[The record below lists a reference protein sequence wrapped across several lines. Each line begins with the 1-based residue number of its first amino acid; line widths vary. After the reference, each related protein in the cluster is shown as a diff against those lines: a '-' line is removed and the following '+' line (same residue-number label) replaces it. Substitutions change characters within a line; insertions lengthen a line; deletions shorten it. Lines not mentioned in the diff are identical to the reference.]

1 MRRQKG
7 QAVVEFAL
15 VLPFFLML
23 VFGIMFV
30 GLLYSDYLTLSNL
43 ARESA
48 RAAAIQGM
56 TEDDN
61 GNKSYI
67 GIRDQYGK
75 QTRLMT
81 NLYTWTYN
89 DDSCF
94 SISNNEDDTMV
105 TAKLTAQRNDEYPGA
120 GFVKYM
126 LPKDYTIVYSMYKE
140 ENVNS
145 GSSS

>member
-1 MRRQKG
+1 MRKQKG

-15 VLPFFLML
+15 VLPLFLML
-23 VFGIMFV
+23 AFGVIFA

-56 TEDDN
+56 TEDDD
-61 GNKSYI
+61 GNKNYT

-75 QTRLMT
+75 QTRLIT
-81 NLYTWTYN
+81 NLYTWTYS
-89 DDSCF
+89 DDNCF
-94 SISNNEDDTMV
+94 SIYNNGTDTTMV
-105 TAKLTAQRNDEYPGA
+105 TAKLTAKRNDAFPGA

-126 LPKDYTIVYSMYKE
+126 LPETYTIVYSMYKE
-140 ENVNS
+140 P
-145 GSSS
+145 SS

>member
-1 MRRQKG
+1 MRKQKG

-15 VLPFFLML
+15 VLPLFLML
-23 VFGIMFV
+23 AFGVIFA

-56 TEDDN
+56 TEDDD
-61 GNKSYI
+61 GNKNYT

-75 QTRLMT
+75 QTRLIT
-81 NLYTWTYN
+81 NLYTWTYS
-89 DDSCF
+89 DDNCF
-94 SISNNEDDTMV
+94 SIYNNGTDTTMV
-105 TAKLTAQRNDEYPGA
+105 TAKLTAKRNDAFPGA

-126 LPKDYTIVYSMYKE
+126 LPETYTIVYSMYTE
-140 ENVNS
+140 P
-145 GSSS
+145 SS